1 MENVNVQDTSSAT
14 NTNKPYFT
22 NEAQKWLDE
31 VNGQINGQ
39 VNGEV
44 RKTVG
49 EAEVNYTTQNLEVS
63 EGTKVTSE
71 VPQVRISNTSSITSL
86 LSEDERS
93 KALVAVIE
101 LLSVAKIA
109 SAEVIN
115 LMPDNPNKAL
125 WLGIKLLNKSMTATI
140 RDVLDCGTGGKKFQR
155 GKACYQ
161 ALKSQFGDYKN

>member
-1 MENVNVQDTSSAT
+1 MG
-14 NTNKPYFT
+14 
-22 NEAQKWLDE
+22 E
-31 VNGQINGQ
+31 VNGQ
-39 VNGEV
+39 VNGQVNREV
-44 RKTVG
+44 RKTIG
-49 EAEVNYTTQNLEVS
+49 EAEVNSTTQNLEIS
-63 EGTKVTSE
+63 EVTKVTSE
-71 VPQVRISNTSSITSL
+71 IAEVRISNTSSVTSL

-109 SAEVIN
+109 SGEVIN
-115 LMPDNPNKAL
+115 LMPDNPDKAL

-161 ALKSQFGDYKN
+161 ALKNQFGDYKN